1 MSPATP
7 PYVGEISVRKLV
19 WVFVAIATIG
29 FSQAHAAV
37 IPACQVENPPENCEK
52 MLAIVAHARLP
63 RQPIAANNPPPRCQS
78 KFESI
83 NWGEIVIDALEAE
96 ADPDT
101 LENLAMDVSDSF
113 QKKMIPQITQHFRGE
128 ASSLIESN
136 FSKLEPIPWSE
147 APYDQTLC
155 APVIATLPANA
166 TVRGFRFRA
175 SDESL
180 GEMGCT
186 GGKVCPIGYCRFV
199 HSHATPQETFDDRV
213 TVYTVIFQN
222 WSTNWAREGRL
233 IIFFEMPPGKVPLEH
248 L

>member
-1 MSPATP
+1 M
-7 PYVGEISVRKLV
+7 RKLV
-19 WVFVAIATIG
+19 WVFAAIATIG
-29 FSQAHAAV
+29 FSQAHAAL

-52 MLAIVAHARLP
+52 MWAVIARARLP

-101 LENLAMDVSDSF
+101 LENLAMDVSNSF

-147 APYDQTLC
+147 APYDQNSVCTRYSD
-155 APVIATLPANA
+155 APSQRYSAGIP
-166 TVRGFRFRA
+166 F
-175 SDESL
+175 
-180 GEMGCT
+180 
-186 GGKVCPIGYCRFV
+186 
-199 HSHATPQETFDDRV
+199 
-213 TVYTVIFQN
+213 
-222 WSTNWAREGRL
+222 
-233 IIFFEMPPGKVPLEH
+233 PGI
-248 L
+248 